1 MGLNDEIK
9 SLLDQGDY
17 LQAYSLAERHKI
29 ADCRNICENLEVI
42 YEIAQ
47 KIQISGSVITSLEDK
62 INSYEIELRNIKDTA
77 FEIEEKEHAVQLQC
91 KNISDTCD
99 LIDELI
105 DQLSISEQLQ
115 RTILDGSLDDSAS
128 IEQLETALS
137 NLEKV
142 LNYEPIQ
149 TLEHIRCVREQKERA
164 HSIRLKFCG
173 RFYQHF
179 TRYTDAFLSEY
190 SESFINN
197 IYSQSI
203 TLPGHDVIHGHLIYL
218 SPVVNWLHKNDKA
231 TYQALDNFYIARSK
245 EQYDKE
251 FKTFFECARD
261 KMRQQSRPSDAL
273 SESRKRSSMSD
284 SLSNQGTLDT
294 QDTASGKGSDISYTG
309 WDEFEANVREM
320 LRTIDFTCQSEQRFY
335 MAMFPTSEDQSI
347 MLVNMFSLLESELVE
362 FANYYNSLNGLYSL
376 YLLVGLSQY
385 LSSQP
390 STHLLN
396 QIYPEVLI
404 RVKRN
409 FDNFMEQ
416 QLNSIRDIKPPKSS
430 KCGVLNVVKNFEAF
444 AKQVESLVKSTGSRR
459 TDVDRW
465 YLELVS
471 ELFKMI
477 DRIEHNR
484 TPAEMIRLENYNYL
498 HDVLRSI
505 KVPCLEAQR
514 REANLQYKAALN
526 AYVTRYFGRPLEKLN
541 VFFEGVQSKVSQGVK
556 EEEISFQLAFSK
568 QELRKVLQLVTLK
581 EVRKG
586 LEEMYK
592 RIEKHA
598 YEPDSNLTQV
608 IWHAMQDE
616 FLSQYKAIQ
625 GMIERCYPGTNLSL
639 TFTIEDL
646 LRVFEDIARSH

>member
-1 MGLNDEIK
+1 MGLNDEIRL
-9 SLLDQGDY
+9 LLDRGDY
-17 LQAYSLAERHKI
+17 LKAYSLAERHKI
-29 ADCRNICENLEVI
+29 ADCRNICQNLEGI

-47 KIQISGSVITSLEDK
+47 TIELSSSVISSLQDK
-62 INSYEIELRNIKDTA
+62 INGYEVELRNVKDTA
-77 FEIEEKEHAVQLQC
+77 FEIEEKEHAVQVQC

-105 DQLSISEQLQ
+105 ANLVIPDIVQK
-115 RTILDGSLDDSAS
+115 TILDGSLDDTTSIDQLVSALMS
-128 IEQLETALS
+128 
-137 NLEKV
+137 LEKV
-142 LNYEPIQ
+142 LGYTPHQ
-149 TLEHIRCVREQKERA
+149 SLEHMRCVREQKEKA
-164 HSIRLKFCG
+164 HSVRLKFCG

-218 SPVVNWLHKNDKA
+218 APIVNWLHKNDKA

-251 FKTFFECARD
+251 FKIFFECARD
-261 KMRQQSRPSDAL
+261 KMRQHGRNLEVL
-273 SESRKRSSMSD
+273 SESRKRNSMSD

-335 MAMFPTSEDQSI
+335 RAMFLTGDDQNT
-347 MLVNMFSLLESELVE
+347 MLANMFSLLELELIE
-362 FANYYNSLNGLYSL
+362 FATYYNSLNGLYSL

-385 LSSQP
+385 LSSQ
-390 STHLLN
+390 SHNQLLT

-416 QLNSIRDIKPPKSS
+416 QLNSIRDIKPSKSS
-430 KCGVLNVVKNFEAF
+430 KCGVLSVVRNFEAF

-477 DRIEHNR
+477 DRMEHNR

-505 KVPCLEAQR
+505 KVPCLDAQR